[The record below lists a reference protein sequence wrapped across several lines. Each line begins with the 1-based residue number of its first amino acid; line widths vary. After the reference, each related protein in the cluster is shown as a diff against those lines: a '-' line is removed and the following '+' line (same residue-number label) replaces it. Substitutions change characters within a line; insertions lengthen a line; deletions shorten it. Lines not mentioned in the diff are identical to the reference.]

1 MPSRLCR
8 LMLGVAALLIIAERA
23 PGQANPKA
31 LPGRVVDVKAG
42 EFFFLAPDTIPAG
55 VTTFRLLQTGMMAT
69 RHKEG
74 VTGRAL
80 VADQGDNTRG
90 FHMLWVVRLDS
101 GKTVADLHRAA
112 QAGERETRWTPQL
125 GGAASILP
133 PLTTNVTMDLP
144 PGNYALVCYVGSA
157 RADRSRYHL
166 LHGMARPLT
175 VVAAAGARA
184 PAPRVDVV
192 ATITGDG
199 IVTFSRPIRAG
210 RTVIRV
216 ENSTDRNWE
225 FKFQRIPDGM
235 TGIEFLAQTADAE
248 PGVSIGGLSSVPPG
262 RSVITTLEFTRGE
275 FIVGTHSAMRHASSR
290 AFVVS
295 RGRR

>member
-1 MPSRLCR
+1 MPSHRCRFMLC
-8 LMLGVAALLIIAERA
+8 VAALLLVAERA
-23 PGQANPKA
+23 PGQARPMV

-55 VTTFRLLQTGMMAT
+55 LTTFRLLQTGMMAT
-69 RHKEG
+69 RLKEG

-112 QAGERETRWTPQL
+112 QAGERETPWAPQL

-133 PLTTNVTMDLP
+133 PLTTNVTIDLP

-175 VVAAAGARA
+175 VVSAAGARA
-184 PAPRVDVV
+184 RPPRVDVV
-192 ATITGDG
+192 AKITGDG
-199 IVTFSRPIRAG
+199 IVTFSRPIREG
-210 RTVIRV
+210 RTVVRV
-216 ENSTDRNWE
+216 ENLTDRNWE

-235 TGIEFLAQTADAE
+235 TGVEYLAQTGEAE

-262 RSVITTLEFTRGE
+262 QSLITTLEFTRGE
-275 FIVGTHSAMRHASSR
+275 FAVGTHASMRHATSR
-290 AFVVS
+290 AFVVNA
-295 RGRR
+295 GRR